1 MRNILLMLFVI
12 AFVSCKSNRLTPES
26 TGKWPAESDPLTRI
40 VKNNGVEYTI
50 TLQTAAQMAYLRA
63 YDKKTQKLDEQRYE
77 EELEQTKDHY
87 YFVIV
92 QKGIADRNVLEQN
105 AGSAEQYSKR
115 YQYYQ
120 TDAQQDMWLIS
131 CADTLSPDAY
141 LYENNM
147 GVVSENRMVAAF
159 PAGQDTC
166 DVQLIFHDRAFDNY
180 QIKTGYSY
188 KDIKNAPKAKQ
199 Y

>member
-1 MRNILLMLFVI
+1 MLS
-12 AFVSCKSNRLTPES
+12 ACNQRGQDKEAKGWQNT
-26 TGKWPAESDPLTRI
+26 DPLTKI
-40 VKNNGVEYTI
+40 VNNNGVQYTI
-50 TLQTAAQMAYLRA
+50 TLQTAEQMAYLRA
-63 YDKKTQKLDEQRYE
+63 FDHKTKKLDELRYS

-87 YFVIV
+87 YFVIT
-92 QKGIADRNVLEQN
+92 QKSGNDRNVLEQN
-105 AGSAEQYSKR
+105 ATNAEQYSKR

-120 TDAQQDMWLIS
+120 TDAQQDMWLAG
-131 CADTLSPDAY
+131 CVDTVSPDAY

-159 PAGQDTC
+159 PAGKDTC

-180 QIKTGYSY
+180 QISAGYSY